1 MADSNKRQKT
11 LLSFFALPK
20 HNKAADQ
27 LFIAPHP
34 GHFNQD
40 NQEAWDKFG
49 VALARGKQKS
59 GQVPSADAPTHGY
72 VALPKPL
79 TDQTPTL
86 SQPLPDISPVD
97 THVRV
102 EHTAARK
109 SDKQKSHLL
118 LCVDSTDPAASDTDN
133 EGSLHKINMSAEP
146 TRSLENVN
154 AYEEQGR
161 GKRAFSVTMRGCR
174 VWAYSIWH
182 MYLGSTAAELYHAQ
196 PVESADLQGN
206 PGGCE
211 SVPKMY
217 DESSVITY
225 VCQVQSPSRS
235 KLPKAASSG
244 MINGFSELP
253 GWLSDSKLVRAYSM
267 DVQGS
272 LLAAGG
278 KNGHA
283 AVFGIQRAM
292 AGQEGETAP
301 LLSAKLHK
309 SWIADVQLLSAAP
322 FGEQEEKTDYGSE
335 VVRLLTASN
344 DGSVS
349 LWDLSKCC
357 DGRPLEA
364 AHTDTLHTGGIW
376 SMHCHGRSIATA
388 SKDCSVVISSLDAA
402 ESITAVQSY
411 EQQHAGAVKC
421 VRWRDNH
428 TLASCGNDMSI
439 KVIDTRSRTMSQ
451 DIQDAHD
458 GCVNCVRWHPRHPS
472 LLLSTGT
479 DPCLHL
485 WDLRHTKQA
494 LHTFCGHTVAARC
507 SQIYQAN
514 FVADGT
520 AIACGGPKSLQLSLY
535 CCSSNRTISR
545 GDLGFEPMTMLSVG
559 TTLFCATSKQVIVY
573 HENGAAVSSDEPHQ

>member
-1 MADSNKRQKT
+1 MQSLGLQHMAHVPWS
-11 LLSFFALPK
+11 
-20 HNKAADQ
+20 AA
-27 LFIAPHP
+27 
-34 GHFNQD
+34 
-40 NQEAWDKFG
+40 
-49 VALARGKQKS
+49 
-59 GQVPSADAPTHGY
+59 VPRP
-72 VALPKPL
+72 PKPKSS
-79 TDQTPTL
+79 TKTKATPTPQRSYSL
-86 SQPLPDISPVD
+86 
-97 THVRV
+97 R
-102 EHTAARK
+102 AR
-109 SDKQKSHLL
+109 
-118 LCVDSTDPAASDTDN
+118 A
-133 EGSLHKINMSAEP
+133 
-146 TRSLENVN
+146 
-154 AYEEQGR
+154 
-161 GKRAFSVTMRGCR
+161 
-174 VWAYSIWH
+174 
-182 MYLGSTAAELYHAQ
+182 GSTAAELYHAQ